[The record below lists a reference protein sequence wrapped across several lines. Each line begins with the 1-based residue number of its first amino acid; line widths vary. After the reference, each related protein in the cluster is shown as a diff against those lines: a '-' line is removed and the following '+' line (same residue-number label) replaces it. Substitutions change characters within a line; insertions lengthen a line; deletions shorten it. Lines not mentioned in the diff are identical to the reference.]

1 MFTRK
6 FKVGIDDGTGL
17 RNISDLSAYDKETL
31 LEMKEEIEFELEK
44 INEANA
50 EIKDLLDDLGQ

>member
-17 RNISDLSAYDKETL
+17 RNISDLSAYSKETL
-31 LEMKEEIEFELEK
+31 EEMKAEIEFELEK
-44 INEANA
+44 INEANK
-50 EIKDLLDDLGQ
+50 EIKDLLNDLKK